1 MLNTTPGVGSRDPAP
16 GLLPTPHRVVRHP
29 LSLPLT
35 ALAALALAGCTRS
48 ARPAGD
54 AAGGSPRVDGSR
66 RAIVVSL
73 DSFNERRVVGTIAA
87 GRIPAI
93 RRLFAE
99 GQCAASAIPA
109 FPSVTAAGHAAIW
122 TGTYGNQSGIPA
134 NWHLRLPAFRHD
146 ITETQNGF
154 RSDGLR
160 AEPLWIR
167 AAVAG
172 IETFGHHV
180 TQAPQPPGYPVD
192 DGEPADTF
200 AIARRRAD
208 QALAS
213 PRLSVLNGYN
223 RALLGMALLTRDDV
237 QLSDARAWS
246 AVPARAGETR
256 SAFTLVLDT
265 SDAEMR
271 RFTRGRALH
280 VLLRLWPGADSG
292 HALASFEPG
301 RSPGVRVQPI
311 AEESAPVRGRE
322 LARHFSAPVVLA
334 LGDGRRASL
343 RLRLF
348 RLSARDTS
356 FALFVPGLQLA
367 EANRP
372 SLTAAYDSAAPGWVG
387 NSAAWLW
394 EEGRLGPTLA
404 SGGDGAAE
412 RRLLESAE
420 LATLGFMTGAAWGW
434 ETIRPRL
441 MLDYFP
447 LGDDADHTLWGLLDP
462 RAPGHDAA
470 VARRAGEARGRLWE
484 LVDMRLAA
492 LMQLAERVPG
502 TRLFVTGDH
511 GMRAAWRWFHPNV
524 ALRDA
529 GLLVTDAAGRVDLT
543 RSRAYSP
550 NGYWINVNR
559 VGRRG
564 GIVPPDSVASVSAGV
579 RRVLHAVRDEAGRA
593 VVMRTFDA
601 REAGAA
607 ALGMGGAAGG
617 DVYYEVADGFAWTRD
632 LADRVVTDKERA
644 EGEHGFPSTSA
655 DMHTV
660 FCEWMPGREASRR
673 TQVVRLTDVAPAV
686 RRWLGVP

>member
-1 MLNTTPGVGSRDPAP
+1 MR
-16 GLLPTPHRVVRHP
+16 LLDASGTSCTFGRTWR
-29 LSLPLT
+29 T
-35 ALAALALAGCTRS
+35 GLAARFTLCSLALVGC
-48 ARPAGD
+48 ARVTPRGGD
-54 AAGGSPRVDGSR
+54 AAGDVVDGTSGR

-73 DSFNERRVVGTIAA
+73 DAFNEERVTGTIGA

-109 FPSVTAAGHAAIW
+109 FPSVTAAGHAALW
-122 TGTYGNQSGIPA
+122 TGAYGDRSGIPA
-134 NWHLRLPAFRHD
+134 NWHLRLPASRHD

-167 AAVAG
+167 AAAAGVA
-172 IETFGHHV
+172 TFGHHV

-200 AIARRRAD
+200 ALARRRAEE
-208 QALAS
+208 AS
-213 PRLSVLNGYN
+213 SNPRLSVLNGYN
-223 RALLGMALLTRDDV
+223 RALLGMALLTADRV
-237 QLSDARAWS
+237 QLTDAAEWAFEPR
-246 AVPARAGETR
+246 RAGDR
-256 SAFTLVLDT
+256 RRAFRVPLDT
-265 SDAEMR
+265 GDAEMR
-271 RFTRGRALH
+271 PFTRARGLH
-280 VLLRLWPGADSG
+280 VLLRLWPDADSG

-301 RSPGVRVQPI
+301 RGPAVRVEPI
-311 AEESAPVRGRE
+311 VEESAPVRGRV
-322 LARHFSAPVVLA
+322 LARHFSAPVVLR

-348 RLSARDTS
+348 RLSARDGT
-356 FALFVPGLQLA
+356 FGLFVPGLHLA

-404 SGGDGAAE
+404 NGGDGTAE

-434 ETIRPRL
+434 ETLRPRL

-447 LGDDADHTLWGLLDP
+447 LGDDADHTLWGLLDR
-462 RAPGHDAA
+462 RAPAYDST
-470 VARRAGEARGRLWE
+470 VARKAAELRERLWE
-484 LVDMRLAA
+484 LVDLRLAA
-492 LMQLAERVPG
+492 VMQLAEGTPG
-502 TRLFVTGDH
+502 TRLVVTGDH
-511 GMRAAWRWFHPNV
+511 GMRATWRWFHPNV

-529 GLLVTDAAGRVDLT
+529 GLLVTDVAGRVDLART
-543 RSRAYSP
+543 RAYSP
-550 NGYWINVNR
+550 NGYWVTVNR

-564 GIVPPDSVASVSAGV
+564 GIVPRDSVAAVVAEV
-579 RRVLHAVRDEAGRA
+579 RRVFHAVRDEAGRA
-593 VVMRTFDA
+593 VVTQTFDA
-601 REAGAA
+601 RSEGAA

-617 DVYYEVADGFAWTRD
+617 DVYYEVAEGFAWRRD
-632 LADRVVTDKERA
+632 LGGGVVEAEARA
-644 EGEHGFPSTSA
+644 EGEHGYPPTSA

-660 FCEWMPGREASRR
+660 FCEWMPGLPAVRR
-673 TQVVRLTDVAPAV
+673 AESVRLTDVALAV
-686 RRWLGVP
+686 RRWLAVP